1 MHIVTVCGMG
11 FGTSL
16 MLLMDIQEIAKKNGY
31 SVTGQAADI
40 GSASTVPGDCYVASR
55 DLAKKILTEKLIIS
69 IDNILNKSE
78 IEEKIMPHIITFF
91 EKESKHGQH
100 N

>member
-16 MLLMDIQEIAKKNGY
+16 MLLMDIQEIANKNGY
-31 SVTGQAADI
+31 IVTGQAVDI
-40 GSASTVPGDCYVASR
+40 GSVSTVSGDCYVTSR
-55 DLAKKILTEKLIIS
+55 ELANKIPAEKLVIS

-78 IEEKIMPHIITFF
+78 IKSKIMPHIIAYY
-91 EKESKHGQH
+91 EME

>member
-1 MHIVTVCGMG
+1 MHVITVCGMG

-31 SVTGQAADI
+31 TVTGQAVDV
-40 GSASTVPGDCYVASR
+40 GSASTIVGDCYVASR
-55 DLAKKILTEKLIIS
+55 ELANKILTDKLVIS
-69 IDNILNKSE
+69 VDNILNKSE
-78 IEEKIMPHIITFF
+78 IEEKIMPHIIACC
-91 EKESKHGQH
+91 EKGNREE